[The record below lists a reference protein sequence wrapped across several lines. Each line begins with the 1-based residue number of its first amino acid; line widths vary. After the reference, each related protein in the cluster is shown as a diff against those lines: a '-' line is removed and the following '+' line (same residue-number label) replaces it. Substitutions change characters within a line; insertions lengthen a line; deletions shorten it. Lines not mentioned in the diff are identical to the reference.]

1 MYPASFDYYRP
12 ARVPEAIQLLQQ
24 HPEAKLLAG
33 GHSLLPM
40 MKLRLA
46 SPSALIDLHGIAG
59 LAGVR
64 RDGDTLVIGPLTT
77 YDALLS
83 DPIIQQTLPLVV
95 EAAQVVGDTQV
106 RNRGTI
112 GGAAAHADP
121 AADFPAV
128 LLALDATFTVVGPGG
143 ERRIA
148 ASDFFQDL
156 FSTALQPDEVLTEIR
171 LPQPAAG
178 VGMAY
183 EKFAHPASGYAIVG
197 VAAVVGPR
205 GEPLRVAVTGA
216 GPVAKRATATEHA
229 LQGQAL
235 SAEAIAAAAEQA
247 TTGMTFMGDIHA
259 GEDYRRHLTQ
269 VYVRRALTRASQNA
283 GG

>member
-12 ARVPEAIQLLQQ
+12 TRVPEAIQLLQQ

-46 SPSALIDLHGIAG
+46 TPSALIDLHGIAG
-59 LAGVR
+59 LAGIQR
-64 RDGDTLVIGPLTT
+64 EDDTLVIGPLTT
-77 YDALLS
+77 YDALLT
-83 DPIIQQTLPLVV
+83 DATIQQTLPLLV
-95 EAAQVVGDTQV
+95 EAAQVVGDLQV

-128 LLALDATFTVVGPGG
+128 LLALEASFTVVGPGG
-143 ERRIA
+143 ERTIA

-156 FSTALQPDEVLTEIR
+156 FTTALAPDEVLTAIR
-171 LPQPAAG
+171 LPLPASG

-197 VAAVVGPR
+197 VAAVVGPQ
-205 GEPLRVAVTGA
+205 GEPVRVAVTGA
-216 GPVAKRATATEHA
+216 GPVAKRLTASEQVLAGQAPSAAAIAQAAAQATE
-229 LQGQAL
+229 
-235 SAEAIAAAAEQA
+235 
-247 TTGMTFMGDIHA
+247 GMTFLGDIHA
-259 GEDYRRHLTQ
+259 GEEYRRHLTQ
-269 VYVRRALTRASQNA
+269 VYVRRALTRAAQQA
-283 GG
+283 RA